1 MQLAFEHIGFA
12 YGTGGRDC
20 NSLAVCDRSAD
31 PRDCHSA
38 DPRDRHDAST
48 RDCNSMGAQ
57 FSLSD
62 INLSLKTGER
72 LLIVGKNGAGKSSL
86 IKLLA
91 GHMPLQTGI
100 IRCGADVFSARSPV
114 SRSFLSHRVGFIH
127 QDPQLACVSPLVRSS
142 LAFALIQQ
150 GLAKDEIDERIHKA
164 LSAVGAEA
172 LIDRVCYELSGGE
185 MARVALAQ
193 ALAKQPSFLVFDEA
207 FSGLDPWAHRE
218 LRDLVSRLMGES
230 SHPLGVLEISH
241 DPRDIEGATSVC
253 VLADGRAYAQVAP
266 QEFFASKELMLQAG
280 FVTHAHG
287 DEVCASSYAGAS
299 AHVQVAPAPAPA
311 SAPAQAAL
319 APCAHVLTAS
329 ALVLQPQFQ
338 GLFAARAERRP
349 TAHVRTAPASSLAQA
364 SHHLTLQS
372 GTLHLLIGASGVGK
386 TTLALTLAGACVP
399 LSGSVHFD
407 GNAPSLGRIPFVF
420 QRTEDALFC
429 PSVLD
434 EVAYGLVQ
442 NGMSAKQAHL
452 RARKKLSILGVPE
465 ALFHANPYELSGGMR
480 HLVGLAAAFA
490 LEAPAYILD
499 EPSVGLDDPA
509 CRRLI
514 AHIQELLARG
524 VLILLITHDAT
535 LWEPL
540 HPHVLA
546 LTEGR
551 AVKSLAEDEARALFC
566 ALATPDTFTAPAAL
580 KNSAASVPPTA
591 ATPPTTHADDILR
604 AIYLKTPVK
613 DPQTPIAP
621 LERNISLIHRL
632 LDKVPFLGACRDFYT
647 SMECA
652 LLFVAFALVM
662 LFASARLEILIPL
675 GIGIAV
681 LDRVVSTYGRP
692 CRART
697 FARGSKAMIV
707 VPVLIFFL
715 ISFVCN
721 ALVIGHAGSV
731 EDAYI
736 TIGMGLSIRVSGV
749 VRSIVASLRI
759 GSMIV
764 LLHICMQRIDMTWA
778 AHVLAR
784 LCTPFVCLGMSLQ
797 EIELAFSIAL
807 LAIPSVY
814 RELCTLKL
822 AQTMRGCRFDDVH
835 LLRRLRAWTA
845 VFVPLIMKLFMEA
858 DARTHIMIELGYRGE
873 LPQRNTRSHAVL
885 MFVHLCIFTAIVACV
900 LCMQ

>member
-12 YGTGGRDC
+12 YDAGGRDC
-20 NSLAVCDRSAD
+20 NSLAVCDRSAGTRDCHGAD
-31 PRDCHSA
+31 PRDC
-38 DPRDRHDAST
+38 HDAST
-48 RDCNSMGAQ
+48 RDCNSMGAL

-172 LIDRVCYELSGGE
+172 LTDRVCYELSGGE

-193 ALAKQPSFLVFDEA
+193 ALAKQPSFLVLDEA

-266 QEFFASKELMLQAG
+266 QEFLASKELMLQAG
-280 FVTHAHG
+280 FVTHAP
-287 DEVCASSYAGAS
+287 
-299 AHVQVAPAPAPA
+299 APAPAQAA

-349 TAHVRTAPASSLAQA
+349 AAHVRTAPASSLAQA

-442 NGMSAKQAHL
+442 KGMSAKQAHL

-465 ALFHANPYELSGGMR
+465 TLFHANPYELSGGMR

-499 EPSVGLDDPA
+499 EPSVGLDGEA

-524 VLILLITHDAT
+524 VLILLITHDAA

-546 LTEGR
+546 LKEGR
-551 AVKSLAEDEARALFC
+551 AVKSLTEDEARALFC
-566 ALATPDTFTAPAAL
+566 TLHAPDAFTAPAAL

-591 ATPPTTHADDILR
+591 HADDILR
-604 AIYLKTPVK
+604 AIYLKTPVSAT
-613 DPQTPIAP
+613 QTPIAP

-736 TIGMGLSIRVSGV
+736 TLGMGLSIRVSGV

-778 AHVLAR
+778 AHVLSR
-784 LCTPFVCLGMSLQ
+784 LCAPFVCLGISLQ

-835 LLRRLRAWTA
+835 LLRRLRAWTT

-858 DARTHIMIELGYRGE
+858 DARTHSMLELGYRGE

-885 MFVHLCIFTAIVACV
+885 MFVHLCIFTAIVVCV
-900 LCMQ
+900 LCMH

>member
-12 YGTGGRDC
+12 YDASTRDC
-20 NSLAVCDRSAD
+20 NSLAVRDRSAGT
-31 PRDCHSA
+31 RDCHSA
-38 DPRDRHDAST
+38 DPRDRHDASM

-127 QDPQLACVSPLVRSS
+127 QDPQLACVSPLVRAS

-150 GLAKDEIDERIHKA
+150 GLAKDEIDDRIHKA

-172 LIDRVCYELSGGE
+172 LTDRVCYELSGGE

-193 ALAKQPSFLVFDEA
+193 ALAKQPSFLVLDEA

-253 VLADGRAYAQVAP
+253 VLAQGRAYAQVAP
-266 QEFFASKELMLQAG
+266 QEFLASKELMLQAG
-280 FVTHAHG
+280 FVTHAP
-287 DEVCASSYAGAS
+287 AS
-299 AHVQVAPAPAPA
+299 APAQAAP
-311 SAPAQAAL
+311 APAQAAL

-338 GLFAARAERRP
+338 GLFAARAERTR
-349 TAHVRTAPASSLAQA
+349 TAQTRTAPASSLAQA

-442 NGMSAKQAHL
+442 KGMSAKQAHL

-524 VLILLITHDAT
+524 VLILLITHDAA

-551 AVKSLAEDEARALFC
+551 AVKSLTEDEARTLFC
-566 ALATPDTFTAPAAL
+566 ALHAPDTFTAPAAL
-580 KNSAASVPPTA
+580 KNSAASAPL
-591 ATPPTTHADDILR
+591 TTRADDILR
-604 AIYLKTPVK
+604 AIYLKTPVSAT
-613 DPQTPIAP
+613 QTPIAP
-621 LERNISLIHRL
+621 LERNISLTHRL
-632 LDKVPFLGACRDFYT
+632 LEKVPFLGACRDFYT

-652 LLFVAFALVM
+652 LLFVVFALVM

-736 TIGMGLSIRVSGV
+736 TLGMGLSIRVSGV

-764 LLHICMQRIDMTWA
+764 LLHICMQRIDMAWA
-778 AHVLAR
+778 AHVLSR
-784 LCTPFVCLGMSLQ
+784 LCAPFVCLGMSLQ

-814 RELCTLKL
+814 RELRTLKL
-822 AQTMRGCRFDDVH
+822 AQSMRGCRFDDAH
-835 LLRRLRAWTA
+835 LLRRLRVWTA

-858 DARTHIMIELGYRGE
+858 DARTHIMLELGYRGE

-900 LCMQ
+900 LCMH

>member
-12 YGTGGRDC
+12 YDASTRDC
-20 NSLAVCDRSAD
+20 NSLAVCDRSAGT
-31 PRDCHSA
+31 RDCRSA
-38 DPRDRHDAST
+38 DLRDCHDAST

-127 QDPQLACVSPLVRSS
+127 QDPQLACVSPLVRAS
-142 LAFALIQQ
+142 LAFALVQQ
-150 GLAKDEIDERIHKA
+150 GLAKDEIDERIRKA

-172 LIDRVCYELSGGE
+172 LTDRVCYELSGGE

-193 ALAKQPSFLVFDEA
+193 ALAKQPSFLVLDEA

-230 SHPLGVLEISH
+230 SHSLGVLEISH

-253 VLADGRAYAQVAP
+253 VLAQGRAYAQVAP
-266 QEFFASKELMLQAG
+266 QEFLASKELMLQAG
-280 FVTHAHG
+280 FVTHAR
-287 DEVCASSYAGAS
+287 AS
-299 AHVQVAPAPAPA
+299 APDQAA

-407 GNAPSLGRIPFVF
+407 GSAPSLGHIPFVF

-442 NGMSAKQAHL
+442 KGMSAKQAHL

-499 EPSVGLDDPA
+499 EPSVGLDGEA

-514 AHIQELLARG
+514 AHIQELLVRG
-524 VLILLITHDAT
+524 VLILLITHDAA

-551 AVKSLAEDEARALFC
+551 AVKSLTEDEPRALFC

-591 ATPPTTHADDILR
+591 AAPPTTPPTTRADDILR
-604 AIYLKTPVK
+604 AIYLKTPVSAT
-613 DPQTPIAP
+613 QTPIAP

-632 LDKVPFLGACRDFYT
+632 LDKAPFLGACRDFYT

-652 LLFVAFALVM
+652 LLFVAFAIIV

-721 ALVIGHAGSV
+721 ALAIGHAGSV

-736 TIGMGLSIRVSGV
+736 TLGMGLSIRVSGV

-778 AHVLAR
+778 AHVLSR
-784 LCTPFVCLGMSLQ
+784 LCAPFVCLGISLQ

-822 AQTMRGCRFDDVH
+822 AQTMRGCRFDDAH
-835 LLRRLRAWTA
+835 LLRRLRVWTA

-858 DARTHIMIELGYRGE
+858 DARTHIMLELGYRGE

-900 LCMQ
+900 LCMH

>member
-12 YGTGGRDC
+12 YDAGARDC
-20 NSLAVCDRSAD
+20 NSLAVRDRSAGT
-31 PRDCHSA
+31 RDCHSA
-38 DPRDRHDAST
+38 DPRDCHDAST
-48 RDCNSMGAQ
+48 RGCNSMGAQ

-127 QDPQLACVSPLVRSS
+127 QDPQLACVSPLVRTS

-150 GLAKDEIDERIHKA
+150 GLAKDEIDDRIHKA

-172 LIDRVCYELSGGE
+172 LTDRVCYELSGGE

-193 ALAKQPSFLVFDEA
+193 ALAKQPPFLVLDEA

-218 LRDLVSRLMGES
+218 LRDLVSRLMRES

-253 VLADGRAYAQVAP
+253 VLAQGRAYAQVAP
-266 QEFFASKELMLQAG
+266 QEFLASKELMLQAG
-280 FVTHAHG
+280 FVTHA
-287 DEVCASSYAGAS
+287 
-299 AHVQVAPAPAPA
+299 PAPAPA
-311 SAPAQAAL
+311 QAVSV
-319 APCAHVLTAS
+319 PCAHVLTAS

-349 TAHVRTAPASSLAQA
+349 TAHVRTAPVSSLAQA

-407 GNAPSLGRIPFVF
+407 GSAPSLGHIPFVF

-442 NGMSAKQAHL
+442 KGMSAKQAHL

-499 EPSVGLDDPA
+499 EPSVGLDGEA

-514 AHIQELLARG
+514 AHIQELLVRG
-524 VLILLITHDAT
+524 VLILLITHDAA

-551 AVKSLAEDEARALFC
+551 AVKSLTEDEARALFC
-566 ALATPDTFTAPAAL
+566 ALATPDTFTSPVAA

-591 ATPPTTHADDILR
+591 AAPPTTPPTTHADDILR
-604 AIYLKTPVK
+604 AIYLKTPVSAT
-613 DPQTPIAP
+613 QTPIAP
-621 LERNISLIHRL
+621 LERNISLTHRL

-652 LLFVAFALVM
+652 LLFVAFALIV

-778 AHVLAR
+778 AHVLSR

-858 DARTHIMIELGYRGE
+858 DARTHSMLELGYRGE

>member
-12 YGTGGRDC
+12 YDAGARDC
-20 NSLAVCDRSAD
+20 NSLAVRDRIAGT
-31 PRDCHSA
+31 RDCHSA
-38 DPRDRHDAST
+38 DPRDRHDASM

-62 INLSLKTGER
+62 INLSLNTGER

-127 QDPQLACVSPLVRSS
+127 QDPQLACVSPLVRAS
-142 LAFALIQQ
+142 LAFALVQQ

-172 LIDRVCYELSGGE
+172 LTDRVCYELSGGE

-193 ALAKQPSFLVFDEA
+193 ALAKQPSFLVLDEA
-207 FSGLDPWAHRE
+207 FSELDPWAHRE

-253 VLADGRAYAQVAP
+253 VLAQGRAYAQVAP
-266 QEFFASKELMLQAG
+266 QEFLASKELMLQAG
-280 FVTHAHG
+280 FVTHA
-287 DEVCASSYAGAS
+287 
-299 AHVQVAPAPAPA
+299 PAP
-311 SAPAQAAL
+311 APAQAAL

-442 NGMSAKQAHL
+442 KGMSAKQAHL

-465 ALFHANPYELSGGMR
+465 TLFHANPYELSGGMR

-499 EPSVGLDDPA
+499 EPSVGLDGEA

-524 VLILLITHDAT
+524 VLILLITHDAA

-551 AVKSLAEDEARALFC
+551 AVKSLTEDEARALFC
-566 ALATPDTFTAPAAL
+566 ALHAPDMFTAPAAL
-580 KNSAASVPPTA
+580 KNSAASAPPA
-591 ATPPTTHADDILR
+591 ARADDILR
-604 AIYLKTPVK
+604 AIYLKTPVSAT
-613 DPQTPIAP
+613 QTPIAS
-621 LERNISLIHRL
+621 LERNISLTHRL
-632 LDKVPFLGACRDFYT
+632 LGKVPFLGACRDFYT

-736 TIGMGLSIRVSGV
+736 TLGMGLSIRVSGV

-778 AHVLAR
+778 AHVLSR
-784 LCTPFVCLGMSLQ
+784 LCAPFVCLGMSLQ

-814 RELCTLKL
+814 RELRTLKL
-822 AQTMRGCRFDDVH
+822 AQSMRGCRFDDAH
-835 LLRRLRAWTA
+835 LLRRLRVWTA

-858 DARTHIMIELGYRGE
+858 DARTHIMLELGYRGE

-885 MFVHLCIFTAIVACV
+885 MFVHLCIFTAIVVCV
-900 LCMQ
+900 LCMH

>member
-12 YGTGGRDC
+12 YDASMR
-20 NSLAVCDRSAD
+20 DRSAGT
-31 PRDCHSA
+31 RDCHSA
-38 DPRDRHDAST
+38 DPRDRHDASM

-127 QDPQLACVSPLVRSS
+127 QDPQLACVSPLVRAS

-150 GLAKDEIDERIHKA
+150 ELAKDEIDERIHKA

-172 LIDRVCYELSGGE
+172 LTDRVCYELSGGE

-193 ALAKQPSFLVFDEA
+193 ALAKQPSFLVLDEA

-218 LRDLVSRLMGES
+218 LRDLVSRLMRES

-253 VLADGRAYAQVAP
+253 VLAQGRAYAQVAP
-266 QEFFASKELMLQAG
+266 QEFLASKELMLQAG
-280 FVTHAHG
+280 FVTHAP
-287 DEVCASSYAGAS
+287 AL
-299 AHVQVAPAPAPA
+299 APAQAA

-407 GNAPSLGRIPFVF
+407 GSAPSLGRIPFIF

-442 NGMSAKQAHL
+442 KGMSAKQAHL

-499 EPSVGLDDPA
+499 EPSVGLDGEA

-524 VLILLITHDAT
+524 VLILLITHDAA

-551 AVKSLAEDEARALFC
+551 AVKSLTEDEARTLFC
-566 ALATPDTFTAPAAL
+566 ALHAPDTFTAPAAL
-580 KNSAASVPPTA
+580 KNSAASVPL
-591 ATPPTTHADDILR
+591 TTHADDILR
-604 AIYLKTPVK
+604 AIYLKTPVSAT
-613 DPQTPIAP
+613 QTPIAP
-621 LERNISLIHRL
+621 LERNISLAYRL
-632 LDKVPFLGACRDFYT
+632 LGKVPFLGACRDFYT

-652 LLFVAFALVM
+652 LLFVVFALVM

-736 TIGMGLSIRVSGV
+736 TLGMGLSIRVSGV

-764 LLHICMQRIDMTWA
+764 LLHICMQRIDMAWA
-778 AHVLAR
+778 AHVLSR
-784 LCTPFVCLGMSLQ
+784 LCAPFVCLGMSLQ

-814 RELCTLKL
+814 RELRTLKL
-822 AQTMRGCRFDDVH
+822 AQSMRGCRFDDAH
-835 LLRRLRAWTA
+835 LLRRLRVWTA

-858 DARTHIMIELGYRGE
+858 DARTHIMLELGYRGE

-900 LCMQ
+900 LCMH

>member
-12 YGTGGRDC
+12 YDAGGRDC
-20 NSLAVCDRSAD
+20 NSLAVCDRSAGT
-31 PRDCHSA
+31 RDCHSA
-38 DPRDRHDAST
+38 DPRDCHDAST
-48 RDCNSMGAQ
+48 RDCNSMGAL

-127 QDPQLACVSPLVRSS
+127 QDPQLACVSPLVRAS
-142 LAFALIQQ
+142 LAFALVQQ

-172 LIDRVCYELSGGE
+172 LTDRVCYELSGGE

-193 ALAKQPSFLVFDEA
+193 ALAKQPSFLVLDEA
-207 FSGLDPWAHRE
+207 FSGLDPCAHRE

-253 VLADGRAYAQVAP
+253 VLAQGRAYAQVAP
-266 QEFFASKELMLQAG
+266 QEFLASKELMLQAG
-280 FVTHAHG
+280 FVTHAP
-287 DEVCASSYAGAS
+287 
-299 AHVQVAPAPAPA
+299 APAPAQAA
-311 SAPAQAAL
+311 SAPAQAAPL
-319 APCAHVLTAS
+319 PCAHVLTAS

-442 NGMSAKQAHL
+442 KGMSAKQAHL

-524 VLILLITHDAT
+524 VLILLITHDAA

-546 LTEGR
+546 LTEGS
-551 AVKSLAEDEARALFC
+551 AVKSLTEDEARALFC
-566 ALATPDTFTAPAAL
+566 ALATPDTFTTPAAL

-591 ATPPTTHADDILR
+591 ATPPTAHADDILR
-604 AIYLKTPVK
+604 AIYLKTPVN

-621 LERNISLIHRL
+621 LERNISLNYRL
-632 LDKVPFLGACRDFYT
+632 LDNVPFLSACRDFYT

-681 LDRVVSTYGRP
+681 LDRVVSTYGHP

-697 FARGSKAMIV
+697 SARGSKAMIV

-736 TIGMGLSIRVSGV
+736 TLGMGLSIRVSGV

-778 AHVLAR
+778 AHVLSR
-784 LCTPFVCLGMSLQ
+784 LCAPFVCLGMSLQ

-814 RELCTLKL
+814 RELRTLKL
-822 AQTMRGCRFDDVH
+822 AQSMRGCRFDDAH
-835 LLRRLRAWTA
+835 LLRRLRVWTA

-858 DARTHIMIELGYRGE
+858 DARTHSMLELGYRGE

>member
-12 YGTGGRDC
+12 YDAGGRDC
-20 NSLAVCDRSAD
+20 NSLAVCDHSTGT
-31 PRDCHSA
+31 RDCHSA
-38 DPRDRHDAST
+38 DPRDCHDASM
-48 RDCNSMGAQ
+48 RDCNSVGAK

-127 QDPQLACVSPLVRSS
+127 QDPQLACVSPLVRSL

-172 LIDRVCYELSGGE
+172 LTDRVCYELSGGE

-193 ALAKQPSFLVFDEA
+193 ALAKQPSFLVLDEA

-253 VLADGRAYAQVAP
+253 VLAQGRAYAQVSP
-266 QEFFASKELMLQAG
+266 QEFLASKELMLQAG
-280 FVTHAHG
+280 FVT
-287 DEVCASSYAGAS
+287 Y
-299 AHVQVAPAPAPA
+299 APAPAPAQAA
-311 SAPAQAAL
+311 SAPAQAAPL
-319 APCAHVLTAS
+319 PCAHVLTAS

-442 NGMSAKQAHL
+442 KGMSVKQAHL

-551 AVKSLAEDEARALFC
+551 AVKSLTEDEARALFC
-566 ALATPDTFTAPAAL
+566 ALATPDTFTAPVAA
-580 KNSAASVPPTA
+580 KNSAASAPL
-591 ATPPTTHADDILR
+591 TTRADDILR
-604 AIYLKTPVK
+604 AIYLKTPVSAT
-613 DPQTPIAP
+613 QTPIAP
-621 LERNISLIHRL
+621 LERNISLTHGL
-632 LDKVPFLGACRDFYT
+632 LEKVPFLGACRDFYT

-652 LLFVAFALVM
+652 LLFVVFALVM

-697 FARGSKAMIV
+697 FARGSKVMIV

-736 TIGMGLSIRVSGV
+736 TLGMGLSIRVSGV

-778 AHVLAR
+778 AHVLSR
-784 LCTPFVCLGMSLQ
+784 LCAPFVCLGMSLQ

-814 RELCTLKL
+814 RELRTLKL
-822 AQTMRGCRFDDVH
+822 AQSMRGCRFDDAH
-835 LLRRLRAWTA
+835 LLRRLRVWTA

-858 DARTHIMIELGYRGE
+858 DARTHIMLELGYRGE

-900 LCMQ
+900 LCMH

>member
-12 YGTGGRDC
+12 YDAGGRDC

-31 PRDCHSA
+31 PRDCH
-38 DPRDRHDAST
+38 DAST
-48 RDCNSMGAQ
+48 RDCNSVGAQ

-62 INLSLKTGER
+62 INLSLKTGEQ

-172 LIDRVCYELSGGE
+172 LTDRVCYELSGGE

-193 ALAKQPSFLVFDEA
+193 ALAKQPSFLVLDEA

-241 DPRDIEGATSVC
+241 DLRDIEGATSVC
-253 VLADGRAYAQVAP
+253 VLAQGRAYAQVAP
-266 QEFFASKELMLQAG
+266 QEFLASKELMLQAG
-280 FVTHAHG
+280 FVTHAR
-287 DEVCASSYAGAS
+287 AS
-299 AHVQVAPAPAPA
+299 APDQAA
-311 SAPAQAAL
+311 SAPAQAAPL
-319 APCAHVLTAS
+319 PCAHVLTAS

-399 LSGSVHFD
+399 LSGSVYFD

-442 NGMSAKQAHL
+442 KGMSAKQAHL

-551 AVKSLAEDEARALFC
+551 AVKSLTEDEARALFC
-566 ALATPDTFTAPAAL
+566 VLHAPDTFTAPAAL

-591 ATPPTTHADDILR
+591 ATPPTAHADDILR
-604 AIYLKTPVK
+604 AIYLKTPVSAT
-613 DPQTPIAP
+613 QTPIAP

-736 TIGMGLSIRVSGV
+736 TLGMGLSIRVSGV

-778 AHVLAR
+778 AHVLSR
-784 LCTPFVCLGMSLQ
+784 LCAPFVCLGMSLQ

-814 RELCTLKL
+814 RELRTLKL

-858 DARTHIMIELGYRGE
+858 DARTHSMLELGYRGE

>member
-12 YGTGGRDC
+12 YDAGARDC
-20 NSLAVCDRSAD
+20 NSLAVRDRSAD
-31 PRDCHSA
+31 PRDCRSA
-38 DPRDRHDAST
+38 DPRDFHDASA
-48 RDCNSMGAQ
+48 RGCNSMGAQ

-172 LIDRVCYELSGGE
+172 LTDRVCYELSGGE

-193 ALAKQPSFLVFDEA
+193 ALAKQPSFLVLDEA
-207 FSGLDPWAHRE
+207 FSELDPWAHRE

-253 VLADGRAYAQVAP
+253 VLAQGRAYAQVAP
-266 QEFFASKELMLQAG
+266 QEFLASKELMLQAG
-280 FVTHAHG
+280 FVTHA
-287 DEVCASSYAGAS
+287 
-299 AHVQVAPAPAPA
+299 PAPAPA
-311 SAPAQAAL
+311 QAAPL
-319 APCAHVLTAS
+319 PCAHVLTAS

-442 NGMSAKQAHL
+442 KGMSAKQAHL

-546 LTEGR
+546 LKEGR
-551 AVKSLAEDEARALFC
+551 AVKSLTEDEARALFC
-566 ALATPDTFTAPAAL
+566 ALATPDTFTASAAL

-591 ATPPTTHADDILR
+591 ATPPTAHADDILR
-604 AIYLKTPVK
+604 AIYLKTPVSAT
-613 DPQTPIAP
+613 QTPIAP

-632 LDKVPFLGACRDFYT
+632 LDKAPFLGACRDFYT

-652 LLFVAFALVM
+652 LLFVAFAIIV

-736 TIGMGLSIRVSGV
+736 TLGMGLSIRVSGV

-778 AHVLAR
+778 AHVLSR
-784 LCTPFVCLGMSLQ
+784 LCVPFVCLGMSLQ

-814 RELCTLKL
+814 RELRTLKL
-822 AQTMRGCRFDDVH
+822 AQSMRGCRFDDAH
-835 LLRRLRAWTA
+835 LLRRLRVWTA

-858 DARTHIMIELGYRGE
+858 DARTRIMLELGYRGE

-900 LCMQ
+900 LCMH

>member
-12 YGTGGRDC
+12 YDASTRDC
-20 NSLAVCDRSAD
+20 NSLAVRDRSTGT
-31 PRDCHSA
+31 RDC
-38 DPRDRHDAST
+38 HDAST
-48 RDCNSMGAQ
+48 RDCNSVGAQ

-172 LIDRVCYELSGGE
+172 LTDRVCYELSGGE

-193 ALAKQPSFLVFDEA
+193 ALAKQPSFLVLDEA

-230 SHPLGVLEISH
+230 SHPLSVLEISH

-253 VLADGRAYAQVAP
+253 VLAQGRAYAQVAP
-266 QEFFASKELMLQAG
+266 QEFLASKELMLQAG
-280 FVTHAHG
+280 FVTHAP
-287 DEVCASSYAGAS
+287 
-299 AHVQVAPAPAPA
+299 APAPAQAA

-338 GLFAARAERRP
+338 GLFAARAEHRP

-442 NGMSAKQAHL
+442 KGMSAKQAHL

-524 VLILLITHDAT
+524 VLILLITHDAA

-540 HPHVLA
+540 YPHVLA

-551 AVKSLAEDEARALFC
+551 AVKSLTEDEARSLFC
-566 ALATPDTFTAPAAL
+566 ALHAPDTFTAPAAA
-580 KNSAASVPPTA
+580 KNSAASAPL
-591 ATPPTTHADDILR
+591 TTHADDILR
-604 AIYLKTPVK
+604 AIYLKIPVSAT
-613 DPQTPIAP
+613 QTPIAP
-621 LERNISLIHRL
+621 LERNISLTHRL
-632 LDKVPFLGACRDFYT
+632 LEKVPFLGACRDFYT

-681 LDRVVSTYGRP
+681 LDRVVSTYGHP

-697 FARGSKAMIV
+697 SARGSKAMIV

-721 ALVIGHAGSV
+721 ALVIGHTGSV

-736 TIGMGLSIRVSGV
+736 TLGMGLSIRVSGV

-778 AHVLAR
+778 AHVLSR

-814 RELCTLKL
+814 RELRTLKL

-858 DARTHIMIELGYRGE
+858 DARTHIMLELGYRGE

-885 MFVHLCIFTAIVACV
+885 MFVHLCIFTAIVVCV

>member
-12 YGTGGRDC
+12 YDASTRDC
-20 NSLAVCDRSAD
+20 NSMAVRDRSAGT
-31 PRDCHSA
+31 RDCRSA
-38 DPRDRHDAST
+38 DPRDRHDASM

-172 LIDRVCYELSGGE
+172 LTDRVCYELSGGE

-193 ALAKQPSFLVFDEA
+193 ALAKQPSFLVLDEA
-207 FSGLDPWAHRE
+207 FSELDPWAHRE

-253 VLADGRAYAQVAP
+253 VLAQGRAYAQVAP
-266 QEFFASKELMLQAG
+266 QEFLASEELMLQAG
-280 FVTHAHG
+280 FVTHA
-287 DEVCASSYAGAS
+287 
-299 AHVQVAPAPAPA
+299 PAPAPA
-311 SAPAQAAL
+311 QAAPAPAQAAPL
-319 APCAHVLTAS
+319 PCAHVLTAS

-338 GLFAARAERRP
+338 ALFAERAEHRP
-349 TAHVRTAPASSLAQA
+349 TAHVPTAPASSLAQA

-386 TTLALTLAGACVP
+386 TTLALTLAGARVP

-442 NGMSAKQAHL
+442 KGMSAKQAHL

-524 VLILLITHDAT
+524 VLILLITHDAA

-551 AVKSLAEDEARALFC
+551 AVKSLTEDEARALFS

-580 KNSAASVPPTA
+580 KNSAASVPPTM
-591 ATPPTTHADDILR
+591 HADDILR
-604 AIYLKTPVK
+604 SIYLKTPVSAT
-613 DPQTPIAP
+613 QTPIAP
-621 LERNISLIHRL
+621 LERNISLTHRL
-632 LDKVPFLGACRDFYT
+632 LDKVPFLGACRDFYA

-692 CRART
+692 CRVRT
-697 FARGSKAMIV
+697 SARGSKAMIV

-736 TIGMGLSIRVSGV
+736 TLGMGLSIRVSGV

-778 AHVLAR
+778 AHVLSR
-784 LCTPFVCLGMSLQ
+784 LCAPFVCLGMSLQ

-814 RELCTLKL
+814 RELRTLKL
-822 AQTMRGCRFDDVH
+822 AQSMRGCRFDDAH
-835 LLRRLRAWTA
+835 LLRRLRVWTA

-858 DARTHIMIELGYRGE
+858 DARTHIMLELGYRGE

-885 MFVHLCIFTAIVACV
+885 MFVHLCVFTAIVVCV
-900 LCMQ
+900 LCMH

>member
-12 YGTGGRDC
+12 Y
-20 NSLAVCDRSAD
+20 
-31 PRDCHSA
+31 
-38 DPRDRHDAST
+38 DASM

-127 QDPQLACVSPLVRSS
+127 QDPQLACVSPLVRAS
-142 LAFALIQQ
+142 LAFALVQQ

-172 LIDRVCYELSGGE
+172 LTDRVCYELSGGE

-193 ALAKQPSFLVFDEA
+193 ALAKQPSFLVLDEA

-218 LRDLVSRLMGES
+218 LRDLVSRLMRES

-253 VLADGRAYAQVAP
+253 VLAQGRAYAQVAP
-266 QEFFASKELMLQAG
+266 QEFLASEELMLQAG
-280 FVTHAHG
+280 FVTHA
-287 DEVCASSYAGAS
+287 
-299 AHVQVAPAPAPA
+299 PAPAPA
-311 SAPAQAAL
+311 QAAPAPAQAAPL
-319 APCAHVLTAS
+319 PCAHVLTAS

-407 GNAPSLGRIPFVF
+407 GNVPSLGRIPFVF

-442 NGMSAKQAHL
+442 KGMSAKQAHL

-499 EPSVGLDDPA
+499 EPSVGLDGEA

-524 VLILLITHDAT
+524 ILILLITHDAA

-546 LTEGR
+546 LTEGC
-551 AVKSLAEDEARALFC
+551 AVKSLTEDEARALFC

-591 ATPPTTHADDILR
+591 AAPPTTHADDILR
-604 AIYLKTPVK
+604 TIYLKTPVSAT
-613 DPQTPIAP
+613 QTPIAP
-621 LERNISLIHRL
+621 LERNISLTHRL

-652 LLFVAFALVM
+652 LLFVAFALIV

-681 LDRVVSTYGRP
+681 LDRVVSAYGRP

-778 AHVLAR
+778 AHVLSR

-814 RELCTLKL
+814 RELRTLKL
-822 AQTMRGCRFDDVH
+822 AQSMRGCRFDDAH
-835 LLRRLRAWTA
+835 LLRRLRVWTA

-858 DARTHIMIELGYRGE
+858 DARTHIMLELGYQGE

-885 MFVHLCIFTAIVACV
+885 MFVHLCIFTAIVVCV

>member
-12 YGTGGRDC
+12 Y
-20 NSLAVCDRSAD
+20 
-31 PRDCHSA
+31 
-38 DPRDRHDAST
+38 DASM

-127 QDPQLACVSPLVRSS
+127 QDPQLACVSPLVRAS
-142 LAFALIQQ
+142 LAFALVQQ

-172 LIDRVCYELSGGE
+172 LTDRVCYELSGGE

-193 ALAKQPSFLVFDEA
+193 ALAKQPSFLVLDEA

-218 LRDLVSRLMGES
+218 LRDLVSRLMRES

-253 VLADGRAYAQVAP
+253 VLAQGRAYAQVAP
-266 QEFFASKELMLQAG
+266 QEFLASKELMLQAG
-280 FVTHAHG
+280 FVTHA
-287 DEVCASSYAGAS
+287 
-299 AHVQVAPAPAPA
+299 PAP
-311 SAPAQAAL
+311 APAQAAL

-442 NGMSAKQAHL
+442 KGMSAKQAHL

-465 ALFHANPYELSGGMR
+465 VLFHANPYELSGGMR

-499 EPSVGLDDPA
+499 EPSVGLDGEA

-524 VLILLITHDAT
+524 VLILLITHDAA

-540 HPHVLA
+540 HPHILA

-551 AVKSLAEDEARALFC
+551 AVKSLTEDEARALFC
-566 ALATPDTFTAPAAL
+566 ALHAPDTFTAPAAA
-580 KNSAASVPPTA
+580 KNSAASAPL
-591 ATPPTTHADDILR
+591 TTRADDILR
-604 AIYLKTPVK
+604 AIYLKTPVSAT
-613 DPQTPIAP
+613 QTPIAP
-621 LERNISLIHRL
+621 LERNISLTHRL
-632 LDKVPFLGACRDFYT
+632 LEKVPFLGACRDFYT

-681 LDRVVSTYGRP
+681 LDRVVSTYGHP

-697 FARGSKAMIV
+697 SARGSKAMIV

-736 TIGMGLSIRVSGV
+736 TLGMGLSIRVSGV

-778 AHVLAR
+778 AHVLSR
-784 LCTPFVCLGMSLQ
+784 LCAPFVCLGMSLQ

-814 RELCTLKL
+814 RELRTLKL
-822 AQTMRGCRFDDVH
+822 AQSMRGCRFDDAH
-835 LLRRLRAWTA
+835 LLRRLRVWTA

-858 DARTHIMIELGYRGE
+858 DARTHIMLELGYRGE

-900 LCMQ
+900 LCMH

>member
-31 PRDCHSA
+31 PRDCH
-38 DPRDRHDAST
+38 DAST
-48 RDCNSMGAQ
+48 RDCNSVGAQ

-172 LIDRVCYELSGGE
+172 LTDRVCYELSGGE

-193 ALAKQPSFLVFDEA
+193 ALAKQPSFLVLDEA

-218 LRDLVSRLMGES
+218 LRDLVSRLMRES
-230 SHPLGVLEISH
+230 SYPLGVLEISH

-253 VLADGRAYAQVAP
+253 VLAQGRAYAQVAP
-266 QEFFASKELMLQAG
+266 QEFLASKELMLQAG
-280 FVTHAHG
+280 FVTH
-287 DEVCASSYAGAS
+287 VP
-299 AHVQVAPAPAPA
+299 APAPAQAA
-311 SAPAQAAL
+311 SAPAQAAPL
-319 APCAHVLTAS
+319 PCAHVLTAS

-442 NGMSAKQAHL
+442 KGMSAKQAHL

-524 VLILLITHDAT
+524 VLILLITHDAA

-540 HPHVLA
+540 HPHILA
-546 LTEGR
+546 LTEGC
-551 AVKSLAEDEARALFC
+551 AVKSLTEDEARALFC

-591 ATPPTTHADDILR
+591 HADD
-604 AIYLKTPVK
+604 IYLKTPVSAT
-613 DPQTPIAP
+613 QTPIAP
-621 LERNISLIHRL
+621 LERNISLIHRI

-681 LDRVVSTYGRP
+681 LDRVVSTYGHP

-697 FARGSKAMIV
+697 SARGSKAMIV

-736 TIGMGLSIRVSGV
+736 TLGMGLSIRVSGV

-778 AHVLAR
+778 AHVLSR
-784 LCTPFVCLGMSLQ
+784 LCAPFVCLGMSLQ

-814 RELCTLKL
+814 RELRTLKL
-822 AQTMRGCRFDDVH
+822 AQSMRGCRFDDVH

-858 DARTHIMIELGYRGE
+858 DARTHSMLELGYRGE

-885 MFVHLCIFTAIVACV
+885 MFVHLCIFTAIVVCV
-900 LCMQ
+900 LCMH

>member
-12 YGTGGRDC
+12 YDAGARDC
-20 NSLAVCDRSAD
+20 NSLAVCDRSAGT
-31 PRDCHSA
+31 RDCRSA
-38 DPRDRHDAST
+38 DLRDCHDAST

-127 QDPQLACVSPLVRSS
+127 QDPQLACVSPLVRAS
-142 LAFALIQQ
+142 LAFALVQQ
-150 GLAKDEIDERIHKA
+150 GLAKDEIDERIRKA

-172 LIDRVCYELSGGE
+172 LTDRVCYELSGGE

-193 ALAKQPSFLVFDEA
+193 ALAKQPSFLVLDEA

-218 LRDLVSRLMGES
+218 LRDLVSRLMRES

-253 VLADGRAYAQVAP
+253 VLAQGRAYAQVAP
-266 QEFFASKELMLQAG
+266 QEFLASKELMLQAG
-280 FVTHAHG
+280 FVTHA
-287 DEVCASSYAGAS
+287 
-299 AHVQVAPAPAPA
+299 PAPAPA
-311 SAPAQAAL
+311 QAVSV
-319 APCAHVLTAS
+319 PCAHVLTAS

-349 TAHVRTAPASSLAQA
+349 TAHVRTAPVSSLAQA

-407 GNAPSLGRIPFVF
+407 GSAPSLGHIPFVF

-442 NGMSAKQAHL
+442 KGMSAKQAHL

-499 EPSVGLDDPA
+499 EPSVGLDGEA

-524 VLILLITHDAT
+524 ILILLITHDAA

-546 LTEGR
+546 LTEGC
-551 AVKSLAEDEARALFC
+551 AVKSLTEDEARALFC

-591 ATPPTTHADDILR
+591 AAPPTTPPTTHADDILR
-604 AIYLKTPVK
+604 TIYLKTPVSAT
-613 DPQTPIAP
+613 QTPIAP
-621 LERNISLIHRL
+621 LERNISLTHRL

-652 LLFVAFALVM
+652 LLFVAFALIV

-681 LDRVVSTYGRP
+681 LDRVVSAYGRP

-778 AHVLAR
+778 AHVLSR
-784 LCTPFVCLGMSLQ
+784 LCAPFVCLGMSLQ

-814 RELCTLKL
+814 RELRTLKL
-822 AQTMRGCRFDDVH
+822 AQSMRGCRFDDAH
-835 LLRRLRAWTA
+835 LLRRLRVWTA

-858 DARTHIMIELGYRGE
+858 DARTHSMLELGYRGE

>member
-12 YGTGGRDC
+12 YDASTRDC
-20 NSLAVCDRSAD
+20 NSLAVCDRSAGT
-31 PRDCHSA
+31 RDCRSA
-38 DPRDRHDAST
+38 DPRDRHDASM

-127 QDPQLACVSPLVRSS
+127 QDPQLACVSPLVRAS
-142 LAFALIQQ
+142 LAFALVQQ

-172 LIDRVCYELSGGE
+172 LTDRVCYELSGGE

-193 ALAKQPSFLVFDEA
+193 ALAKQPSFLVLDEA

-218 LRDLVSRLMGES
+218 LRDLVSRLMRES

-253 VLADGRAYAQVAP
+253 VLAQGRAYAQVAP
-266 QEFFASKELMLQAG
+266 QEFLASKELMLQAG
-280 FVTHAHG
+280 FVTHA
-287 DEVCASSYAGAS
+287 
-299 AHVQVAPAPAPA
+299 PAP
-311 SAPAQAAL
+311 APAQAAL

-442 NGMSAKQAHL
+442 KGMSAKQAHL

-465 ALFHANPYELSGGMR
+465 TLFHANPYELSGGMR

-524 VLILLITHDAT
+524 ALILLITHDAA

-540 HPHVLA
+540 HPHVLS

-551 AVKSLAEDEARALFC
+551 AVKSLTEDEARSLFC

-580 KNSAASVPPTA
+580 KNSAASAPL
-591 ATPPTTHADDILR
+591 TTRADDILR
-604 AIYLKTPVK
+604 AIYLKTPVSAT
-613 DPQTPIAP
+613 QTPIAP
-621 LERNISLIHRL
+621 LERNISLTHRL
-632 LDKVPFLGACRDFYT
+632 LDKVPFLGACRDFYA

-652 LLFVAFALVM
+652 LLFVALALVM

-736 TIGMGLSIRVSGV
+736 TLGMGLSIRVSGV

-778 AHVLAR
+778 AHVLSR
-784 LCTPFVCLGMSLQ
+784 LCVPFVCLGMSLQ

-814 RELCTLKL
+814 RELRTLKL
-822 AQTMRGCRFDDVH
+822 AQSMRGCRFDDAH
-835 LLRRLRAWTA
+835 LLRRLRVWTA

-858 DARTHIMIELGYRGE
+858 DARTHIMLELGYRGE

-885 MFVHLCIFTAIVACV
+885 MFVHLCIFTAIVVCV
-900 LCMQ
+900 LCMH

>member
-12 YGTGGRDC
+12 YDASTRDC
-20 NSLAVCDRSAD
+20 NSMAVRDRSAGT
-31 PRDCHSA
+31 RDCRSA
-38 DPRDRHDAST
+38 DPRDRHDASM

-127 QDPQLACVSPLVRSS
+127 QDPQLACVSPLVRAS
-142 LAFALIQQ
+142 LAFALVQQ

-172 LIDRVCYELSGGE
+172 LTDRVCYELSGGE

-193 ALAKQPSFLVFDEA
+193 ALAKQPSFLVLDEA

-218 LRDLVSRLMGES
+218 LRDLVSRLMRES
-230 SHPLGVLEISH
+230 SYPLGVLEISH

-253 VLADGRAYAQVAP
+253 VLAQGRAYAQVAP
-266 QEFFASKELMLQAG
+266 QEFLASKELMLQAG
-280 FVTHAHG
+280 FVTHAR
-287 DEVCASSYAGAS
+287 
-299 AHVQVAPAPAPA
+299 A

-442 NGMSAKQAHL
+442 KGMSVKQAHL

-551 AVKSLAEDEARALFC
+551 AVKSLTEDEARALFC
-566 ALATPDTFTAPAAL
+566 ALHAPDTFTAPAAL

-591 ATPPTTHADDILR
+591 AAPPTVPPTAHADDILR
-604 AIYLKTPVK
+604 AIYLKTPVSAT
-613 DPQTPIAP
+613 QTPIAP

-736 TIGMGLSIRVSGV
+736 TLGMGLSIRVSGV

-778 AHVLAR
+778 AHVLSR
-784 LCTPFVCLGMSLQ
+784 LCAPFVCLGISLQ

-858 DARTHIMIELGYRGE
+858 DARTHSMLELGYRGE

>member
-12 YGTGGRDC
+12 YDAGGRDC
-20 NSLAVCDRSAD
+20 NSLAVRDRSAGT
-31 PRDCHSA
+31 RDCRSA
-38 DPRDRHDAST
+38 DPRDRHDASM

-127 QDPQLACVSPLVRSS
+127 QDPQLACVSPLVRAS
-142 LAFALIQQ
+142 LAFALVQQ

-172 LIDRVCYELSGGE
+172 LTDRVCYELSGGE

-193 ALAKQPSFLVFDEA
+193 ALAKQPSFLVLDEA

-218 LRDLVSRLMGES
+218 LRDLVSRLMRES

-253 VLADGRAYAQVAP
+253 VLAQGRAYAQVAP
-266 QEFFASKELMLQAG
+266 QEFLASKELMLQAG
-280 FVTHAHG
+280 FVTHA
-287 DEVCASSYAGAS
+287 
-299 AHVQVAPAPAPA
+299 PAPAPA
-311 SAPAQAAL
+311 QAAPAPAQAAL

-442 NGMSAKQAHL
+442 KGMSAKQAHL

-490 LEAPAYILD
+490 LEVPAYILD

-524 VLILLITHDAT
+524 VLILLITHDAA

-546 LTEGR
+546 LTEGC
-551 AVKSLAEDEARALFC
+551 AVKSLTEDEARALFC
-566 ALATPDTFTAPAAL
+566 ALATPYTFTAPAAA
-580 KNSAASVPPTA
+580 KNSAASV
-591 ATPPTTHADDILR
+591 PPTTHADDILR

-621 LERNISLIHRL
+621 LEGNISLTHRL
-632 LDKVPFLGACRDFYT
+632 LDNVPFLGACRDFYT

-692 CRART
+692 CRVRT
-697 FARGSKAMIV
+697 SARGLKAMIV

-736 TIGMGLSIRVSGV
+736 TLGMGLSIRVSGV

-778 AHVLAR
+778 AHVLSR
-784 LCTPFVCLGMSLQ
+784 LCTPFICLGISLQ

-814 RELCTLKL
+814 RELRMLKL

-835 LLRRLRAWTA
+835 LLRRLRVWTA

-858 DARTHIMIELGYRGE
+858 DARTHIMLELGYQGR
-873 LPQRNTRSHAVL
+873 LAQRSTRSHAVL
-885 MFVHLCIFTAIVACV
+885 MFVHLCIFTAIIVCV
-900 LCMQ
+900 LCMH

>member
-12 YGTGGRDC
+12 YDAGARDC
-20 NSLAVCDRSAD
+20 NSLAVRDRIAGT
-31 PRDCHSA
+31 RDCHSA
-38 DPRDRHDAST
+38 DPRDRHDASM

-62 INLSLKTGER
+62 INLSLNTGER

-127 QDPQLACVSPLVRSS
+127 QDPQLACVSPLVRAS

-172 LIDRVCYELSGGE
+172 LTDRVCYELSGGE

-193 ALAKQPSFLVFDEA
+193 ALAKQPPFLVLDEA

-218 LRDLVSRLMGES
+218 LRDLVSRLMRES

-253 VLADGRAYAQVAP
+253 VLAQGRAYAQVAP
-266 QEFFASKELMLQAG
+266 QEFLASKELMLQAG
-280 FVTHAHG
+280 FVTHAP
-287 DEVCASSYAGAS
+287 
-299 AHVQVAPAPAPA
+299 APAPAQAA

-349 TAHVRTAPASSLAQA
+349 AAHVRTAPASSLAQA

-407 GNAPSLGRIPFVF
+407 GSAPSLGRIPFVF

-442 NGMSAKQAHL
+442 KGMSAKQAHL

-465 ALFHANPYELSGGMR
+465 TLFHANPYELSGGMR

-524 VLILLITHDAT
+524 VLILLITHDAA

-551 AVKSLAEDEARALFC
+551 AVKSLTEDEARALFC
-566 ALATPDTFTAPAAL
+566 ALHAPDMFTAPAAL
-580 KNSAASVPPTA
+580 KNSAASAPL
-591 ATPPTTHADDILR
+591 TTRADDILR
-604 AIYLKTPVK
+604 AIYLKTPVSAT
-613 DPQTPIAP
+613 QTPIAP
-621 LERNISLIHRL
+621 LERNISLTHRL
-632 LDKVPFLGACRDFYT
+632 LGKVPFLGACRDFYT

-681 LDRVVSTYGRP
+681 LDRVVSTYGHP

-697 FARGSKAMIV
+697 SARGSKAMIV

-736 TIGMGLSIRVSGV
+736 TLGMGLSIRVSGV

-778 AHVLAR
+778 AHVLSR
-784 LCTPFVCLGMSLQ
+784 LCAPFVCLGMSLQ

-814 RELCTLKL
+814 RELRTLKL
-822 AQTMRGCRFDDVH
+822 AQSMRGCRFDDAH
-835 LLRRLRAWTA
+835 LLRRLRVWTA

-858 DARTHIMIELGYRGE
+858 DARTHSMLELGYRGE

-900 LCMQ
+900 LCMH

>member
-12 YGTGGRDC
+12 YDAGARDC
-20 NSLAVCDRSAD
+20 NSLAVRDRIAGT
-31 PRDCHSA
+31 RDCHSA
-38 DPRDRHDAST
+38 DPRDRHDASM

-62 INLSLKTGER
+62 INLSLNTGER

-127 QDPQLACVSPLVRSS
+127 QDPRLACVSPLVRAS

-172 LIDRVCYELSGGE
+172 LTDRVCYELSGGE

-193 ALAKQPSFLVFDEA
+193 ALAKQPPFLVLDEA

-218 LRDLVSRLMGES
+218 LRDLVSRLMRES

-253 VLADGRAYAQVAP
+253 VLAQGRAYAQVAP
-266 QEFFASKELMLQAG
+266 QEFLASKELMLQAG
-280 FVTHAHG
+280 FVTHA
-287 DEVCASSYAGAS
+287 
-299 AHVQVAPAPAPA
+299 PAP
-311 SAPAQAAL
+311 APAQAAL

-349 TAHVRTAPASSLAQA
+349 TAHVRTAPVSSLAQA

-407 GNAPSLGRIPFVF
+407 GSAPSLGHIPFVF

-442 NGMSAKQAHL
+442 KGMSAKQAHL

-499 EPSVGLDDPA
+499 EPSVGLDGEA

-514 AHIQELLARG
+514 AHIQELLVRG
-524 VLILLITHDAT
+524 VLILLITHDAA

-551 AVKSLAEDEARALFC
+551 AVKSLTEDEARALFC
-566 ALATPDTFTAPAAL
+566 ALATPDTFTAPVAA
-580 KNSAASVPPTA
+580 KNSAASAPL
-591 ATPPTTHADDILR
+591 TTRADDILR
-604 AIYLKTPVK
+604 AIYLKTPVSAT
-613 DPQTPIAP
+613 QTPIAP
-621 LERNISLIHRL
+621 LERNISLTHRL
-632 LDKVPFLGACRDFYT
+632 LEKVPFLGACRDFYT

-652 LLFVAFALVM
+652 LLFVVFALVM

-697 FARGSKAMIV
+697 FARGSKVMIV

-736 TIGMGLSIRVSGV
+736 TLGMGLSIRVSGV

-778 AHVLAR
+778 AHVLSR
-784 LCTPFVCLGMSLQ
+784 LCAPFVCLGMSLQ

-814 RELCTLKL
+814 RELRTLKL
-822 AQTMRGCRFDDVH
+822 AQSMRGCRFDDAH
-835 LLRRLRAWTA
+835 LLRRLRVWTA

-858 DARTHIMIELGYRGE
+858 DARTHIMLELGYRGE

-900 LCMQ
+900 LCMH

>member
-12 YGTGGRDC
+12 YDAGARDC
-20 NSLAVCDRSAD
+20 NSLAVRDRSAD
-31 PRDCHSA
+31 PRDCH
-38 DPRDRHDAST
+38 DAST
-48 RDCNSMGAQ
+48 RDCNGMGAQ

-127 QDPQLACVSPLVRSS
+127 QDPQLACVSPLVRAS

-150 GLAKDEIDERIHKA
+150 GLAKDEIDDRIHKA

-172 LIDRVCYELSGGE
+172 LTDRVCYELSGGE

-193 ALAKQPSFLVFDEA
+193 ALAKQPPFLVLDEA

-253 VLADGRAYAQVAP
+253 VLAQGRAYAQVAP
-266 QEFFASKELMLQAG
+266 QEFLASKELMLQAG
-280 FVTHAHG
+280 FVTHAP
-287 DEVCASSYAGAS
+287 
-299 AHVQVAPAPAPA
+299 APAPAQAA

-349 TAHVRTAPASSLAQA
+349 AAHVRTAPASSLAQA

-407 GNAPSLGRIPFVF
+407 GSAPSLGHIPFVF

-442 NGMSAKQAHL
+442 KGMSAKQAHL

-465 ALFHANPYELSGGMR
+465 VLFHANPYELSGGMR

-499 EPSVGLDDPA
+499 EPSVGLDGEA

-524 VLILLITHDAT
+524 VLILLITHDAA

-546 LTEGR
+546 LTEGS
-551 AVKSLAEDEARALFC
+551 AVKSLTEDEARALFC
-566 ALATPDTFTAPAAL
+566 ALHAPDTFTAPAAL

-591 ATPPTTHADDILR
+591 AAPPTTPPTAHADDILR
-604 AIYLKTPVK
+604 AIYLKTPVSAT
-613 DPQTPIAP
+613 QTPIAP

-736 TIGMGLSIRVSGV
+736 TLGMGLSIRVSGV

-778 AHVLAR
+778 AHVLSR
-784 LCTPFVCLGMSLQ
+784 LCAPFVCLGISLQ

-814 RELCTLKL
+814 RELRTLKL

-858 DARTHIMIELGYRGE
+858 DARTHSMLELGYRGE

>member
-12 YGTGGRDC
+12 YDASTRDC
-20 NSLAVCDRSAD
+20 NSMAVRDRSAGT
-31 PRDCHSA
+31 RDCRSA
-38 DPRDRHDAST
+38 DPRDRHDASM

-127 QDPQLACVSPLVRSS
+127 QDPQLACVSPLVRAS
-142 LAFALIQQ
+142 LAFALVQQ

-172 LIDRVCYELSGGE
+172 LTDRVCYELSGGE

-193 ALAKQPSFLVFDEA
+193 ALAKQPSFLVLDEA

-218 LRDLVSRLMGES
+218 LRDLVSRLMRES

-253 VLADGRAYAQVAP
+253 VLAQGRAYAQVAP
-266 QEFFASKELMLQAG
+266 QEFLASKELMLQAG
-280 FVTHAHG
+280 FVTHA
-287 DEVCASSYAGAS
+287 
-299 AHVQVAPAPAPA
+299 PAP
-311 SAPAQAAL
+311 APAQAAL

-442 NGMSAKQAHL
+442 KGMSAKQAHL

-524 VLILLITHDAT
+524 VLILLITHDAA

-551 AVKSLAEDEARALFC
+551 AVKSLTEDEARALFC
-566 ALATPDTFTAPAAL
+566 ALHAPDMFTAPAAL
-580 KNSAASVPPTA
+580 KNSAASAPPA
-591 ATPPTTHADDILR
+591 ARADDILR
-604 AIYLKTPVK
+604 AIYLKTPVSAT
-613 DPQTPIAP
+613 QTPIAP
-621 LERNISLIHRL
+621 LERNISLTHRL
-632 LDKVPFLGACRDFYT
+632 LGKVPFLGACRDFYT

-681 LDRVVSTYGRP
+681 LDRVVSTYGHP

-697 FARGSKAMIV
+697 SARGSKAMIV

-736 TIGMGLSIRVSGV
+736 TLGMGLSIRVSGV

-778 AHVLAR
+778 AHVLSR
-784 LCTPFVCLGMSLQ
+784 LCAPFVCLGMSLQ

-814 RELCTLKL
+814 RELRTLKL
-822 AQTMRGCRFDDVH
+822 AQSMRGCRFDDAH
-835 LLRRLRAWTA
+835 LLRRLRVWTA

-858 DARTHIMIELGYRGE
+858 DARTHIMLELGYRGE

-900 LCMQ
+900 LCMH

>member
-12 YGTGGRDC
+12 YDAGGRDC
-20 NSLAVCDRSAD
+20 NSLAVCDRSAGT
-31 PRDCHSA
+31 RDCHSA
-38 DPRDRHDAST
+38 DPRDCHDAST
-48 RDCNSMGAQ
+48 RDCNSVGAQ

-172 LIDRVCYELSGGE
+172 LTDRVCYELSGGE

-193 ALAKQPSFLVFDEA
+193 ALAKQPSFLVLDEA

-253 VLADGRAYAQVAP
+253 VLAQGRAYAQVSP
-266 QEFFASKELMLQAG
+266 QEFLASKELMLQAG
-280 FVTHAHG
+280 FVTHA
-287 DEVCASSYAGAS
+287 
-299 AHVQVAPAPAPA
+299 PAPAPA
-311 SAPAQAAL
+311 QAAPAPAQAAPL
-319 APCAHVLTAS
+319 PCAHVLTAS

-442 NGMSAKQAHL
+442 KGMSVKQAHL

-514 AHIQELLARG
+514 AHIQELLVRG
-524 VLILLITHDAT
+524 VLILLITHDAA

-551 AVKSLAEDEARALFC
+551 AVKSLTEDEARALFC
-566 ALATPDTFTAPAAL
+566 ALATPDTFTAPVAA
-580 KNSAASVPPTA
+580 KNSAASAPL
-591 ATPPTTHADDILR
+591 TTRADDILR
-604 AIYLKTPVK
+604 AIYLKTPVSAT
-613 DPQTPIAP
+613 QTPIAP
-621 LERNISLIHRL
+621 LERNISLTHRL
-632 LDKVPFLGACRDFYT
+632 LEKVPFLGACRDFYT

-652 LLFVAFALVM
+652 LLFVVFALVM

-697 FARGSKAMIV
+697 FARGSKVMIV

-736 TIGMGLSIRVSGV
+736 TLGMGLSIRVSGV

-778 AHVLAR
+778 AHVLSR
-784 LCTPFVCLGMSLQ
+784 LCAPFVCLGMSLQ

-814 RELCTLKL
+814 RELRTLKL
-822 AQTMRGCRFDDVH
+822 AQSMRGCRFDDAH
-835 LLRRLRAWTA
+835 LLRRLRVWTA

-858 DARTHIMIELGYRGE
+858 DARTHIMLELGYRGE

-900 LCMQ
+900 LCMH

>member
-12 YGTGGRDC
+12 YDASARDC
-20 NSLAVCDRSAD
+20 NSLAVRDRIAGT
-31 PRDCHSA
+31 RDCHSA

-127 QDPQLACVSPLVRSS
+127 QDPQLACVSPLVRAS
-142 LAFALIQQ
+142 LAFALVQQ
-150 GLAKDEIDERIHKA
+150 GLAKDEIDERIRKA

-172 LIDRVCYELSGGE
+172 LTDRVCYELSGGE

-193 ALAKQPSFLVFDEA
+193 ALAKQPSFLVLDEA

-218 LRDLVSRLMGES
+218 LRDLVSRLMRES

-253 VLADGRAYAQVAP
+253 VLAQGRAYAQVAP
-266 QEFFASKELMLQAG
+266 QEFLASEELMLQAG
-280 FVTHAHG
+280 FVTHA
-287 DEVCASSYAGAS
+287 
-299 AHVQVAPAPAPA
+299 PAP
-311 SAPAQAAL
+311 APAQAAL

-442 NGMSAKQAHL
+442 KGMSAKQAHL

-524 VLILLITHDAT
+524 VLILLITHDVA

-551 AVKSLAEDEARALFC
+551 AVKSLTEDEARALFC

-580 KNSAASVPPTA
+580 KNSAASAPPA
-591 ATPPTTHADDILR
+591 ARADDILR
-604 AIYLKTPVK
+604 AIYLKTPVSAT
-613 DPQTPIAP
+613 QTPIAP
-621 LERNISLIHRL
+621 LERNISLTHRL
-632 LDKVPFLGACRDFYT
+632 LGKVPFLGACRDFYT

-681 LDRVVSTYGRP
+681 LDRVVSTYGHP

-697 FARGSKAMIV
+697 SARGSKAMIV

-736 TIGMGLSIRVSGV
+736 TLGMGLSIRVSGV

-778 AHVLAR
+778 AHVLSR
-784 LCTPFVCLGMSLQ
+784 LCAPFVCLGMSLQ

-814 RELCTLKL
+814 RELRTLKL
-822 AQTMRGCRFDDVH
+822 AQSMRGCRFDDAH
-835 LLRRLRAWTA
+835 LLRRLRVWTA

-858 DARTHIMIELGYRGE
+858 DARTHIMLELGYRGE

>member
-12 YGTGGRDC
+12 YDASTRDC
-20 NSLAVCDRSAD
+20 NSLAVCDRSAGT
-31 PRDCHSA
+31 RDCRSA
-38 DPRDRHDAST
+38 DLRDCHDAST

-127 QDPQLACVSPLVRSS
+127 QDPQLACVSPLVRAS
-142 LAFALIQQ
+142 LAFALVQQ
-150 GLAKDEIDERIHKA
+150 GLAKDEIDERIRKA

-172 LIDRVCYELSGGE
+172 LTDRVCYELSGGE

-193 ALAKQPSFLVFDEA
+193 ALAKQPSFLVLDEA

-218 LRDLVSRLMGES
+218 LRDLVSRLMRES

-253 VLADGRAYAQVAP
+253 VLAQGRAYAQVAP
-266 QEFFASKELMLQAG
+266 QEFLASEELMLQAG
-280 FVTHAHG
+280 FVTHA
-287 DEVCASSYAGAS
+287 
-299 AHVQVAPAPAPA
+299 PAP
-311 SAPAQAAL
+311 APAQAAL

-386 TTLALTLAGACVP
+386 TTLALTLAGACAP

-442 NGMSAKQAHL
+442 KGMSAKQAHL

-465 ALFHANPYELSGGMR
+465 TLFHANPYELSGGMR

-514 AHIQELLARG
+514 AYIQELLARG
-524 VLILLITHDAT
+524 VLILLITHDAA

-540 HPHVLA
+540 HPHVLS

-551 AVKSLAEDEARALFC
+551 AVKSLTEDEARALFC

-591 ATPPTTHADDILR
+591 HADDILR
-604 AIYLKTPVK
+604 AIYLKTPVSAT
-613 DPQTPIAP
+613 QTPIAP

-632 LDKVPFLGACRDFYT
+632 LDKAPFLGACRDFYT

-736 TIGMGLSIRVSGV
+736 TLGMGLSIRVSGV

-778 AHVLAR
+778 AHVLSR
-784 LCTPFVCLGMSLQ
+784 LCAPFVCLGMSLQ

-814 RELCTLKL
+814 RELRTLKL
-822 AQTMRGCRFDDVH
+822 AQSMRGCRFDDAH
-835 LLRRLRAWTA
+835 LLRRLRVWTA

-858 DARTHIMIELGYRGE
+858 DARTHSMLELGYRGE

>member
-12 YGTGGRDC
+12 YDAGARDC
-20 NSLAVCDRSAD
+20 NSLAVRDRSAGT
-31 PRDCHSA
+31 RDCHSA
-38 DPRDRHDAST
+38 DPRDRHDASM

-62 INLSLKTGER
+62 INLSLNTGER

-127 QDPQLACVSPLVRSS
+127 QDPQLACVSPLVRAS

-172 LIDRVCYELSGGE
+172 LTDRVCYELSGGE

-193 ALAKQPSFLVFDEA
+193 ALAKQPSFLVLDEA

-218 LRDLVSRLMGES
+218 LRDLVSRLMRES

-253 VLADGRAYAQVAP
+253 VLADGRAYAQVLP
-266 QEFFASKELMLQAG
+266 QEFLASKELMLQAG
-280 FVTHAHG
+280 FVTHAP
-287 DEVCASSYAGAS
+287 
-299 AHVQVAPAPAPA
+299 APAPAQAA

-349 TAHVRTAPASSLAQA
+349 TAHVRTAPVSSLAQA

-407 GNAPSLGRIPFVF
+407 GSAPSLGRIPFVF

-442 NGMSAKQAHL
+442 KGMSAKQAHL

-524 VLILLITHDAT
+524 VLILLITHDAA

-540 HPHVLA
+540 HPHILA

-551 AVKSLAEDEARALFC
+551 AVKSLTEDEARALFC
-566 ALATPDTFTAPAAL
+566 ALATPDTFTAPVAL
-580 KNSAASVPPTA
+580 KNSAASAPL
-591 ATPPTTHADDILR
+591 TTRADDILR
-604 AIYLKTPVK
+604 AIYLKTPVSAT
-613 DPQTPIAP
+613 QTPIAP
-621 LERNISLIHRL
+621 LERNISLTHRL
-632 LDKVPFLGACRDFYT
+632 LEKVPFLGACRDFYT

-697 FARGSKAMIV
+697 SARGSKAMIV

-736 TIGMGLSIRVSGV
+736 TLGMGLSIRVSGV

-778 AHVLAR
+778 AHVLSR
-784 LCTPFVCLGMSLQ
+784 LCAPFVCLGMSLQ

-814 RELCTLKL
+814 RELRMLKL
-822 AQTMRGCRFDDVH
+822 AQSMRGCRFDDAH
-835 LLRRLRAWTA
+835 LLRRLRVWTA

-858 DARTHIMIELGYRGE
+858 DARTHIMLELGYRGE

-900 LCMQ
+900 LCMH

>member
-12 YGTGGRDC
+12 Y
-20 NSLAVCDRSAD
+20 
-31 PRDCHSA
+31 
-38 DPRDRHDAST
+38 DAGT
-48 RDCNSMGAQ
+48 RDCNSVGAQ

-100 IRCGADVFSARSPV
+100 IRCGADVFSARSPI
-114 SRSFLSHRVGFIH
+114 SLSFLSHRVGFIH

-150 GLAKDEIDERIHKA
+150 GLEKDEIDERIHKA
-164 LSAVGAEA
+164 LSSVGAEA

-185 MARVALAQ
+185 LARVAFAQ
-193 ALAKQPSFLVFDEA
+193 ALAKQPSFLVLDEA

-218 LRDLVSRLMGES
+218 LRDLVFRLMGEF

-299 AHVQVAPAPAPA
+299 AHVQVAPAPAP
-311 SAPAQAAL
+311 APAQAAL

-442 NGMSAKQAHL
+442 KGMSAKQAHL

-465 ALFHANPYELSGGMR
+465 TLFHANPYELSGGMR

-499 EPSVGLDDPA
+499 EPSVGLDGEA

-514 AHIQELLARG
+514 AYIQELLARG
-524 VLILLITHDAT
+524 VLILLITHDAA

-540 HPHVLA
+540 HPHVLS

-551 AVKSLAEDEARALFC
+551 AVKSLTEDEARSLFC
-566 ALATPDTFTAPAAL
+566 ALHAPDTFTAPAAL
-580 KNSAASVPPTA
+580 KNSAASAPL
-591 ATPPTTHADDILR
+591 TTRADDILR
-604 AIYLKTPVK
+604 AIYLKTPVSAT
-613 DPQTPIAP
+613 QTPIAP
-621 LERNISLIHRL
+621 LERNISLTHRL
-632 LDKVPFLGACRDFYT
+632 LDKVPFLGACRDFYA

-652 LLFVAFALVM
+652 LLFVALALVM

-681 LDRVVSTYGRP
+681 LDRVVSTYGHP

-697 FARGSKAMIV
+697 SARGSKAMIV

-736 TIGMGLSIRVSGV
+736 TLGMGLSIRVSGV

-778 AHVLAR
+778 AHVLSR
-784 LCTPFVCLGMSLQ
+784 LCAPFVCLGISLQ

-858 DARTHIMIELGYRGE
+858 DARTHIMLELGYRGE

-900 LCMQ
+900 LCMH

>member
-12 YGTGGRDC
+12 YDAGARDC
-20 NSLAVCDRSAD
+20 NSLAVRDRSAD
-31 PRDCHSA
+31 PRDCRSTGT
-38 DPRDRHDAST
+38 RDCHDASM

-62 INLSLKTGER
+62 INLSLNTGER

-127 QDPQLACVSPLVRSS
+127 QDPQLACVSPLVRTS

-172 LIDRVCYELSGGE
+172 LTDRVCYELSGGE

-193 ALAKQPSFLVFDEA
+193 ALAKQPSFLVLDEA

-253 VLADGRAYAQVAP
+253 VLAQGRAYAQVAP
-266 QEFFASKELMLQAG
+266 QEFLASKELMLQAG
-280 FVTHAHG
+280 FVTHAP
-287 DEVCASSYAGAS
+287 AR
-299 AHVQVAPAPAPA
+299 APAQAAP
-311 SAPAQAAL
+311 APAQAAL

-442 NGMSAKQAHL
+442 KGMSAKQAHL

-524 VLILLITHDAT
+524 VLILLITHDAA

-551 AVKSLAEDEARALFC
+551 TVKSLTEDEARALFC
-566 ALATPDTFTAPAAL
+566 ALATPDTFTAPAAA
-580 KNSAASVPPTA
+580 KNSAASA
-591 ATPPTTHADDILR
+591 PPTTCADDILR
-604 AIYLKTPVK
+604 AIYLKTPVSAT
-613 DPQTPIAP
+613 QTPIAP
-621 LERNISLIHRL
+621 LERNISLTHRL
-632 LDKVPFLGACRDFYT
+632 LEKVPFLGACRDFYT

-652 LLFVAFALVM
+652 LLFVVFALVM

-681 LDRVVSTYGRP
+681 LDRVVSAYGRP

-778 AHVLAR
+778 AHVLSR

-814 RELCTLKL
+814 RELRTLKL
-822 AQTMRGCRFDDVH
+822 AQSMRGCRFDDAH
-835 LLRRLRAWTA
+835 LLRRLRVWTA

-858 DARTHIMIELGYRGE
+858 DARTHIMLELGYQGE

-885 MFVHLCIFTAIVACV
+885 MFVHLCIFTAIVVCV

>member
-12 YGTGGRDC
+12 Y
-20 NSLAVCDRSAD
+20 
-31 PRDCHSA
+31 
-38 DPRDRHDAST
+38 DAST

-127 QDPQLACVSPLVRSS
+127 QDPQLACVSPFVRAS
-142 LAFALIQQ
+142 LAFALVQQ
-150 GLAKDEIDERIHKA
+150 GLAKDEIDERIRKA

-172 LIDRVCYELSGGE
+172 LTDRVCYELSGGE

-193 ALAKQPSFLVFDEA
+193 ALAKQPSFLVLDEA

-218 LRDLVSRLMGES
+218 LRDLVSRLMRES

-253 VLADGRAYAQVAP
+253 VLAQGRAYAQVAP
-266 QEFFASKELMLQAG
+266 QEFLASKELMLQAG
-280 FVTHAHG
+280 FVTHA
-287 DEVCASSYAGAS
+287 
-299 AHVQVAPAPAPA
+299 PAPAPA
-311 SAPAQAAL
+311 QAVSV
-319 APCAHVLTAS
+319 PCAHVLTAS

-349 TAHVRTAPASSLAQA
+349 TAHVRTAPVSSLAQA

-407 GNAPSLGRIPFVF
+407 GSAPSLGHIPFVF

-442 NGMSAKQAHL
+442 KGMSAKQAHL

-514 AHIQELLARG
+514 AHIQELLVRG
-524 VLILLITHDAT
+524 VLILLITHDAA

-551 AVKSLAEDEARALFC
+551 AVKSLTEDEARALFC
-566 ALATPDTFTAPAAL
+566 ALATPDTFTAPVAA
-580 KNSAASVPPTA
+580 KNSAASAPL
-591 ATPPTTHADDILR
+591 TTRADDILR
-604 AIYLKTPVK
+604 AIYLKTPVSAT
-613 DPQTPIAP
+613 QTPIAP
-621 LERNISLIHRL
+621 LERNISLTHRL
-632 LDKVPFLGACRDFYT
+632 LEKVPFLGACRDFYT

-652 LLFVAFALVM
+652 LLFVVFALVM

-736 TIGMGLSIRVSGV
+736 TLGMGLSIRVSGV

-778 AHVLAR
+778 AHVLSR
-784 LCTPFVCLGMSLQ
+784 LCAPFVCLGMSLQ

-814 RELCTLKL
+814 RELRTLKL
-822 AQTMRGCRFDDVH
+822 AQSMRGCRFDDAH
-835 LLRRLRAWTA
+835 LLRRLRVWTA

-858 DARTHIMIELGYRGE
+858 DARTHIMLELGYRGE

-900 LCMQ
+900 LCMH

>member
-12 YGTGGRDC
+12 YDAGARDC
-20 NSLAVCDRSAD
+20 NSLAVRDRIAGTRDCRSAD
-31 PRDCHSA
+31 PRDC
-38 DPRDRHDAST
+38 HDAST
-48 RDCNSMGAQ
+48 RDCNSVGAQ

-172 LIDRVCYELSGGE
+172 LTDRVCYELSGGE

-193 ALAKQPSFLVFDEA
+193 ALAKQPSFLVLDEA

-218 LRDLVSRLMGES
+218 LRDLVSRLMRES

-253 VLADGRAYAQVAP
+253 VLAQGRAYAQVAP
-266 QEFFASKELMLQAG
+266 QEFLASKELMLQAG
-280 FVTHAHG
+280 FVTHAR
-287 DEVCASSYAGAS
+287 AS
-299 AHVQVAPAPAPA
+299 APAQAAPAPAQAA

-349 TAHVRTAPASSLAQA
+349 AAHVRTAPASSLAQA

-442 NGMSAKQAHL
+442 KGMSAKQAQL

-524 VLILLITHDAT
+524 VLILLITHDAA
-535 LWEPL
+535 LWESL

-546 LTEGR
+546 LTEGC
-551 AVKSLAEDEARALFC
+551 AVKSLTEDEARALFC
-566 ALATPDTFTAPAAL
+566 ALHAPDTFTAPAAL
-580 KNSAASVPPTA
+580 KNSAASVPLTA
-591 ATPPTTHADDILR
+591 ATPPTAHADDILR
-604 AIYLKTPVK
+604 AIYLKTPVSAT
-613 DPQTPIAP
+613 QTPIAP
-621 LERNISLIHRL
+621 LERNISLTHRL
-632 LDKVPFLGACRDFYT
+632 LEKVPFLGACRDFYT

-652 LLFVAFALVM
+652 LLFVVFALVM

-697 FARGSKAMIV
+697 SARGSKAMIV

-736 TIGMGLSIRVSGV
+736 TLGMGLSIRVSGV

-778 AHVLAR
+778 AHVLSR
-784 LCTPFVCLGMSLQ
+784 LCAPFVCLGMSLQ

-814 RELCTLKL
+814 RELRTLKL
-822 AQTMRGCRFDDVH
+822 AQSMRGCRFDDAH
-835 LLRRLRAWTA
+835 LLRRLRVWTA

-858 DARTHIMIELGYRGE
+858 DARTHIMLELGYRGE

-900 LCMQ
+900 LCMH

>member
-12 YGTGGRDC
+12 YDAGGRDC
-20 NSLAVCDRSAD
+20 NSLAVCDRSAGT
-31 PRDCHSA
+31 RDCHSA
-38 DPRDRHDAST
+38 DPRDCHDAST
-48 RDCNSMGAQ
+48 RDCNSVGAQ

-150 GLAKDEIDERIHKA
+150 GLAKDEIDDRIHKA

-172 LIDRVCYELSGGE
+172 LTDRVCYELSGGE

-193 ALAKQPSFLVFDEA
+193 ALAKQPSFLVLDEA

-253 VLADGRAYAQVAP
+253 VLAQGRAYAQVSP
-266 QEFFASKELMLQAG
+266 QEFLASKELMLQAG
-280 FVTHAHG
+280 FVTHAR
-287 DEVCASSYAGAS
+287 
-299 AHVQVAPAPAPA
+299 A
-311 SAPAQAAL
+311 SAPAQAASAPAQAAPL
-319 APCAHVLTAS
+319 PCAHVLTAS

-442 NGMSAKQAHL
+442 KGMSAKQAHL

-540 HPHVLA
+540 QPHVLA

-551 AVKSLAEDEARALFC
+551 AVKSLTEDEARALFC
-566 ALATPDTFTAPAAL
+566 ALHAPDTFTAPAAL

-591 ATPPTTHADDILR
+591 AAPPTTPPAARADDILR
-604 AIYLKTPVK
+604 AIYLKTPVSAT
-613 DPQTPIAP
+613 QTPIAP
-621 LERNISLIHRL
+621 LERNISLTHRL

-681 LDRVVSTYGRP
+681 LDRVVSTYGHP

-778 AHVLAR
+778 AHVLSR
-784 LCTPFVCLGMSLQ
+784 LCTPFVCLGISLQ

-858 DARTHIMIELGYRGE
+858 DARTHIMLELGYQGR
-873 LPQRNTRSHAVL
+873 LAQRSTRSHAVL
-885 MFVHLCIFTAIVACV
+885 MFVHLCIFTAIIVCV

>member
-12 YGTGGRDC
+12 YDAGGRDC
-20 NSLAVCDRSAD
+20 NSLAVCDRSAGT
-31 PRDCHSA
+31 RDCHSA
-38 DPRDRHDAST
+38 DPRDCHDAST
-48 RDCNSMGAQ
+48 RDCNSVGAQ

-150 GLAKDEIDERIHKA
+150 GLAKDEIDDRIHKA

-172 LIDRVCYELSGGE
+172 LTDRVCYELSGGE

-193 ALAKQPSFLVFDEA
+193 ALAKQPSFLVLDEA
-207 FSGLDPWAHRE
+207 FSELDPWAHRE

-253 VLADGRAYAQVAP
+253 VLAQGRAYAQVSP
-266 QEFFASKELMLQAG
+266 QEFLASKELMLQAG
-280 FVTHAHG
+280 FVTHAR
-287 DEVCASSYAGAS
+287 
-299 AHVQVAPAPAPA
+299 A
-311 SAPAQAAL
+311 SAPAQAASAPAQAAPL
-319 APCAHVLTAS
+319 PCAHVLTAS

-442 NGMSAKQAHL
+442 KGMSAKQAHL
-452 RARKKLSILGVPE
+452 RARKKLCILGVPE

-540 HPHVLA
+540 QPHVLA

-551 AVKSLAEDEARALFC
+551 AVKSLTEDEARALFC
-566 ALATPDTFTAPAAL
+566 ALHAPDTFTAPAAL

-591 ATPPTTHADDILR
+591 AAPPTTPPAARADDILR
-604 AIYLKTPVK
+604 AIYLKTPVSAT
-613 DPQTPIAP
+613 QTPIAP
-621 LERNISLIHRL
+621 LERNISLTHRL

-681 LDRVVSTYGRP
+681 LDRVVSTYGHP

-778 AHVLAR
+778 AHVLSR
-784 LCTPFVCLGMSLQ
+784 LCTPFVCLGISLQ

-858 DARTHIMIELGYRGE
+858 DARTHIMLELGYQGR
-873 LPQRNTRSHAVL
+873 LAQRSTRSHAVL

>member
-12 YGTGGRDC
+12 YDAGARDC
-20 NSLAVCDRSAD
+20 NSLAVRDRIAGT
-31 PRDCHSA
+31 RDCHSA
-38 DPRDRHDAST
+38 DPRDRHDASM

-62 INLSLKTGER
+62 INLSLNTGER

-172 LIDRVCYELSGGE
+172 LTDRVCYELSGGE

-193 ALAKQPSFLVFDEA
+193 ALAKQPSFLVLDEA

-218 LRDLVSRLMGES
+218 LRDLVSRLMRES

-253 VLADGRAYAQVAP
+253 VLAQGRAYAQVAP
-266 QEFFASKELMLQAG
+266 QEFLASKELMLQAG
-280 FVTHAHG
+280 FVTHA
-287 DEVCASSYAGAS
+287 
-299 AHVQVAPAPAPA
+299 PAP
-311 SAPAQAAL
+311 APAQAAL

-338 GLFAARAERRP
+338 GLFAARVERRP

-442 NGMSAKQAHL
+442 KGMSVKQAHL

-480 HLVGLAAAFA
+480 HLVGLAAAFV

-524 VLILLITHDAT
+524 LLILLITHDAA

-551 AVKSLAEDEARALFC
+551 AVKSLTEDEARALFC

-591 ATPPTTHADDILR
+591 AAPPAAHADDILR
-604 AIYLKTPVK
+604 AIYLKTPVN

-621 LERNISLIHRL
+621 LERNISLNYRL
-632 LDKVPFLGACRDFYT
+632 LDNVPFLSACRDFYT

-731 EDAYI
+731 EDAHI
-736 TIGMGLSIRVSGV
+736 TLGMGLSIRVSGV

-778 AHVLAR
+778 AHVLSR
-784 LCTPFVCLGMSLQ
+784 LCAPFVCLGMSLQ

-814 RELCTLKL
+814 RELRMLKL

-835 LLRRLRAWTA
+835 LLRRLRVWTA

-858 DARTHIMIELGYRGE
+858 DARTHIMLELGYQGR
-873 LPQRNTRSHAVL
+873 LAQRSTRSHAVL

-900 LCMQ
+900 LCMH

>member
-12 YGTGGRDC
+12 YDASTRDC
-20 NSLAVCDRSAD
+20 NSMAVRDRSAGT
-31 PRDCHSA
+31 RDCRSA
-38 DPRDRHDAST
+38 DPRDRHDASM

-172 LIDRVCYELSGGE
+172 LTDRVCYELSGGE

-193 ALAKQPSFLVFDEA
+193 ALAKQPSFLVLDEA
-207 FSGLDPWAHRE
+207 FSELDPWAHRE

-253 VLADGRAYAQVAP
+253 VLAQGRAYAQVAP
-266 QEFFASKELMLQAG
+266 QEFLASEELMLQAG
-280 FVTHAHG
+280 FVTHA
-287 DEVCASSYAGAS
+287 
-299 AHVQVAPAPAPA
+299 PAP
-311 SAPAQAAL
+311 APAQAAL

-442 NGMSAKQAHL
+442 KGMSAKQAHL

-465 ALFHANPYELSGGMR
+465 TLFHANPYELSGGMR

-499 EPSVGLDDPA
+499 EPSVGLDGEA

-524 VLILLITHDAT
+524 VLILLITHDAA

-540 HPHVLA
+540 HPHVLS

-551 AVKSLAEDEARALFC
+551 AVKSLTEDEARSLFC

-580 KNSAASVPPTA
+580 KNSAASAPL
-591 ATPPTTHADDILR
+591 TTRADDILR
-604 AIYLKTPVK
+604 AIYLKTPVSAT
-613 DPQTPIAP
+613 QTPIAP
-621 LERNISLIHRL
+621 LERNISLTHRL
-632 LDKVPFLGACRDFYT
+632 LEKVPFLGACREFYT

-715 ISFVCN
+715 ISLVCN

-736 TIGMGLSIRVSGV
+736 TLGMGLSIRVSGV

-778 AHVLAR
+778 AHVLSR
-784 LCTPFVCLGMSLQ
+784 LCAPFVCLGMSLQ

-814 RELCTLKL
+814 RELRTLKL
-822 AQTMRGCRFDDVH
+822 AQSMRGCRFDDAH
-835 LLRRLRAWTA
+835 LLRRLRVWTA

-858 DARTHIMIELGYRGE
+858 DARTHIMLELGYRGE

-885 MFVHLCIFTAIVACV
+885 MFVHLCIFTAIVVCV
-900 LCMQ
+900 LCMH

>member
-12 YGTGGRDC
+12 YAVSARDRNSMAAHDRCSVDPRACRSAGTRDVC
-20 NSLAVCDRSAD
+20 NAD
-31 PRDCHSA
+31 PRD
-38 DPRDRHDAST
+38 PRSLGT
-48 RDCNSMGAQ
+48 R

-150 GLAKDEIDERIHKA
+150 GLANDEIDERIHKA

-172 LIDRVCYELSGGE
+172 LTDRVCYELSGGE

-193 ALAKQPSFLVFDEA
+193 ALAKQPSFLVLDEA

-253 VLADGRAYAQVAP
+253 VLAQGRAYAQVSP
-266 QEFFASKELMLQAG
+266 QEFLASKELMLQAG
-280 FVTHAHG
+280 FVTHA
-287 DEVCASSYAGAS
+287 
-299 AHVQVAPAPAPA
+299 PAPAPA
-311 SAPAQAAL
+311 QAAPAPAQAASAPPAQAAPL
-319 APCAHVLTAS
+319 PCAHVLTAS

-442 NGMSAKQAHL
+442 KGMSVKQAHL

-499 EPSVGLDDPA
+499 EPSVGLDGEA

-524 VLILLITHDAT
+524 VLILLITHDAA

-546 LTEGR
+546 LTEAR
-551 AVKSLAEDEARALFC
+551 AVKSLAEDETRALFC
-566 ALATPDTFTAPAAL
+566 ALHAPDTFTAPAEAKNPTASAL
-580 KNSAASVPPTA
+580 PAASATS
-591 ATPPTTHADDILR
+591 ATPSALPAAHTDDILR
-604 AIYLKTPVK
+604 AIYLKTPVSAS
-613 DPQTPIAP
+613 QTPTAP
-621 LERNISLIHRL
+621 TEKHVAFTHRL
-632 LDKVPFLGACRDFYT
+632 LDNVPVLSACRDFYT
-647 SMECA
+647 SMESA
-652 LLFVAFALVM
+652 LLFVACALIV

-675 GIGIAV
+675 GIGIVV
-681 LDRVVSTYGRP
+681 LDRVVSAYGRSCP
-692 CRART
+692 ART
-697 FARGSKAMIV
+697 YARGSGAVIAL
-707 VPVLIFFL
+707 PVFIFFL

-721 ALVIGHAGSV
+721 ALVIGHPGSMG
-731 EDAYI
+731 DAYVAL
-736 TIGMGLSIRVSGV
+736 GMGLGIRVPGV

-759 GSMIV
+759 GSMIA

-784 LCTPFVCLGMSLQ
+784 LCTPFICLGISLK

-814 RELCTLKL
+814 RELRMLKL

-835 LLRRLRAWTA
+835 LLRRLRVWTA

-858 DARTHIMIELGYRGE
+858 DARTHIMLELGYQGE
-873 LPQRNTRSHAVL
+873 LPQRSTRSHAVL
-885 MFVHLCIFTAIVACV
+885 MFVHLCIFTAVVACV
-900 LCMQ
+900 LYMQ

>member
-12 YGTGGRDC
+12 YDAGGRDC
-20 NSLAVCDRSAD
+20 NSLAVCDRSAGT
-31 PRDCHSA
+31 RDCHSA
-38 DPRDRHDAST
+38 DPRDCHDAST
-48 RDCNSMGAQ
+48 RDCNSMGAL

-172 LIDRVCYELSGGE
+172 LTDRVCYELSGGE

-193 ALAKQPSFLVFDEA
+193 ALAKQPSFLVLDEA

-218 LRDLVSRLMGES
+218 LRDLVSRLMRES

-253 VLADGRAYAQVAP
+253 VLAQGRAYAQVAP
-266 QEFFASKELMLQAG
+266 QEFLASEELMLQAG
-280 FVTHAHG
+280 FVTHA
-287 DEVCASSYAGAS
+287 
-299 AHVQVAPAPAPA
+299 PAP
-311 SAPAQAAL
+311 APAQAAL

-349 TAHVRTAPASSLAQA
+349 TPHVRTAPASSLAQA
-364 SHHLTLQS
+364 SHHLSLQS

-442 NGMSAKQAHL
+442 KGMSAKQAHL

-465 ALFHANPYELSGGMR
+465 ALFHVNPYELSGGMR

-524 VLILLITHDAT
+524 VLILLITHDAA

-551 AVKSLAEDEARALFC
+551 AVKSLTEDEARVLFC
-566 ALATPDTFTAPAAL
+566 ALHAPDMFTAPAAL
-580 KNSAASVPPTA
+580 KNSAASAPPA
-591 ATPPTTHADDILR
+591 ARADDILR
-604 AIYLKTPVK
+604 AIYLKTPVSAT
-613 DPQTPIAP
+613 QTPIAP
-621 LERNISLIHRL
+621 LERNISLTHRL
-632 LDKVPFLGACRDFYT
+632 LGKVPFLGACRDFYT

-736 TIGMGLSIRVSGV
+736 TLGMGLSIRVSGV

-764 LLHICMQRIDMTWA
+764 LLHICMQRIDMAWA
-778 AHVLAR
+778 AHVLSR
-784 LCTPFVCLGMSLQ
+784 LCAPFVCLGMSLQ

-814 RELCTLKL
+814 RELRTLKL
-822 AQTMRGCRFDDVH
+822 AQSMRGCRFDDAH
-835 LLRRLRAWTA
+835 LLRRLRVWTA

-858 DARTHIMIELGYRGE
+858 DARTHIMLELGYRGE

-900 LCMQ
+900 LCMH

>member
-12 YGTGGRDC
+12 YDASTRDC
-20 NSLAVCDRSAD
+20 NSLAVRDRSAGT
-31 PRDCHSA
+31 RDCHSA
-38 DPRDRHDAST
+38 DPRDRRSAGTRDCRSADPRDRHDASM

-127 QDPQLACVSPLVRSS
+127 QDPQLACVSPLVRAS

-150 GLAKDEIDERIHKA
+150 GLAKDEIDDRIHKA

-172 LIDRVCYELSGGE
+172 LTDRVCYELSGGE

-193 ALAKQPSFLVFDEA
+193 ALAKQPSFLVLDEA

-218 LRDLVSRLMGES
+218 LRDLVSRLMRES

-241 DPRDIEGATSVC
+241 DSRDIEGATSVC
-253 VLADGRAYAQVAP
+253 VLAQGRAYAQVAP
-266 QEFFASKELMLQAG
+266 QEFLASKELMLQAG
-280 FVTHAHG
+280 FVTHA
-287 DEVCASSYAGAS
+287 
-299 AHVQVAPAPAPA
+299 PAP
-311 SAPAQAAL
+311 APAQAAL

-338 GLFAARAERRP
+338 GLFAERAERTR
-349 TAHVRTAPASSLAQA
+349 TAQTRTAPASSLAQA

-442 NGMSAKQAHL
+442 KGMSAKQAHL

-524 VLILLITHDAT
+524 VLILLITHDAA

-551 AVKSLAEDEARALFC
+551 AVKSLTEDEARALFC
-566 ALATPDTFTAPAAL
+566 ALHAPDMFTAPAAA
-580 KNSAASVPPTA
+580 KNSAASAPPA
-591 ATPPTTHADDILR
+591 ARADDILR
-604 AIYLKTPVK
+604 AIYLKTPVSAT
-613 DPQTPIAP
+613 QTPIAP
-621 LERNISLIHRL
+621 LERNISLTHRL
-632 LDKVPFLGACRDFYT
+632 LEKVPFLGACRDFYT

-681 LDRVVSTYGRP
+681 LDRVVSTYGHP

-697 FARGSKAMIV
+697 SARGSKAMIV

-736 TIGMGLSIRVSGV
+736 TLGMGLSIRVSGV

-778 AHVLAR
+778 AHVLSR
-784 LCTPFVCLGMSLQ
+784 LCAPFVCLGMSLQ

-814 RELCTLKL
+814 RELRTLKL
-822 AQTMRGCRFDDVH
+822 AQSMRGCRFDDAH
-835 LLRRLRAWTA
+835 LLRRLRVWTA

-858 DARTHIMIELGYRGE
+858 DARTHIMLERGYRGE

-900 LCMQ
+900 LCMH

>member
-12 YGTGGRDC
+12 YDASTRDC
-20 NSLAVCDRSAD
+20 NSMAVRDRSAGT
-31 PRDCHSA
+31 RDCRSA
-38 DPRDRHDAST
+38 DPRDRHDASM

-127 QDPQLACVSPLVRSS
+127 QDPQLACVSPLVRAS
-142 LAFALIQQ
+142 LAFALVQQ

-172 LIDRVCYELSGGE
+172 LTDRVCYELSGGE

-193 ALAKQPSFLVFDEA
+193 ALAKQPSFLVLDEA

-218 LRDLVSRLMGES
+218 LRDLVSRLMRES
-230 SHPLGVLEISH
+230 SYPLGVLEISH

-253 VLADGRAYAQVAP
+253 VLAQGRAYAQVAP
-266 QEFFASKELMLQAG
+266 QEFLASEELMLQAG
-280 FVTHAHG
+280 FVTHA
-287 DEVCASSYAGAS
+287 
-299 AHVQVAPAPAPA
+299 PAPAPA
-311 SAPAQAAL
+311 QAAPAPAQAAPL
-319 APCAHVLTAS
+319 PCAHVLTAS

-407 GNAPSLGRIPFVF
+407 GNVPSLGRIPFVF

-442 NGMSAKQAHL
+442 KGMSAKQAHL

-524 VLILLITHDAT
+524 VLILLITHDAA

-540 HPHVLA
+540 HPHVLS

-551 AVKSLAEDEARALFC
+551 AVKSLTEDEARSLFC
-566 ALATPDTFTAPAAL
+566 ALHAPDTFTAPAAL
-580 KNSAASVPPTA
+580 KNSAASAPL
-591 ATPPTTHADDILR
+591 TTRADDILR
-604 AIYLKTPVK
+604 AIYLKTPVSAT
-613 DPQTPIAP
+613 QTPIAP
-621 LERNISLIHRL
+621 LERNISLTHRL
-632 LDKVPFLGACRDFYT
+632 LEKVPFLGACRDFYT

-681 LDRVVSTYGRP
+681 LDRVVSTYGHP

-697 FARGSKAMIV
+697 SARGSKAMIV

-736 TIGMGLSIRVSGV
+736 TLGMGLSIRVSGV

-778 AHVLAR
+778 AHVLSR
-784 LCTPFVCLGMSLQ
+784 LCAPFVCLGMSLQ

-814 RELCTLKL
+814 RELRTLKL
-822 AQTMRGCRFDDVH
+822 AQSMRGCRFDDAH
-835 LLRRLRAWTA
+835 LLRRLRVWTA

-858 DARTHIMIELGYRGE
+858 DARTHIMLELGYRGE

>member
-12 YGTGGRDC
+12 YDASTRDC
-20 NSLAVCDRSAD
+20 NSLAVCDRSAGT
-31 PRDCHSA
+31 RDCRSA
-38 DPRDRHDAST
+38 DLRDCHDAST

-127 QDPQLACVSPLVRSS
+127 QDPQLACVSPLVRAS
-142 LAFALIQQ
+142 LAFALVQQ
-150 GLAKDEIDERIHKA
+150 GLAKDEIDERIRKA

-172 LIDRVCYELSGGE
+172 LTDRVCYELSGGE

-193 ALAKQPSFLVFDEA
+193 ALAKQPSFLVLDEA

-218 LRDLVSRLMGES
+218 LRDLVSRFMGES

-253 VLADGRAYAQVAP
+253 VLAQGRAYAQVAP
-266 QEFFASKELMLQAG
+266 QEFLASKELMLQAG
-280 FVTHAHG
+280 FVTHA
-287 DEVCASSYAGAS
+287 
-299 AHVQVAPAPAPA
+299 PAPAPA
-311 SAPAQAAL
+311 QAAPAPAQAAPL
-319 APCAHVLTAS
+319 PCAHVLTAS

-442 NGMSAKQAHL
+442 KGMSAKQAHL

-465 ALFHANPYELSGGMR
+465 TLFHANPYELSGGMR

-499 EPSVGLDDPA
+499 EPSVGLDGEA

-524 VLILLITHDAT
+524 VLILLITHDAA

-551 AVKSLAEDEARALFC
+551 AVKSLTEDEARALFC
-566 ALATPDTFTAPAAL
+566 ALHAPDMFTAPAAA
-580 KNSAASVPPTA
+580 KNSAASAPPA
-591 ATPPTTHADDILR
+591 ARADDILR
-604 AIYLKTPVK
+604 AIYLKTPVSAT
-613 DPQTPIAP
+613 QTPIAP
-621 LERNISLIHRL
+621 LERNISLTHRL
-632 LDKVPFLGACRDFYT
+632 LGKVPFLGACRDFYT

-681 LDRVVSTYGRP
+681 LDRVVSTYGHP

-697 FARGSKAMIV
+697 SARGSKAMIV

-736 TIGMGLSIRVSGV
+736 TLGMGLSIRVSGV

-778 AHVLAR
+778 AHVLSR
-784 LCTPFVCLGMSLQ
+784 LCAPFVCLGMSLQ

-814 RELCTLKL
+814 RELRTLKL
-822 AQTMRGCRFDDVH
+822 AQSMRGCRFDDAH
-835 LLRRLRAWTA
+835 LLRRLRVWTA

-858 DARTHIMIELGYRGE
+858 DARTHIMLELGYRGE

-900 LCMQ
+900 LCMH